1 MTMPRAALVATLFL
15 ARTAVAQPVT
25 EPPPLATKQGDEQ
38 LARALASI
46 VQDPAIPVSDPKL
59 RELARSLMLEGL
71 KQLDAEIYDQ
81 ALANFLEAYA
91 TFPSP
96 KILLNIASTLRDMG
110 RLADAANTY
119 QRYLLDPATGPERVA
134 EVKEILLKL
143 DEQLT
148 ILTIR
153 VAPPGT
159 ELSIDAGPFIA
170 VGTSL
175 QTRVRPGLHLL
186 RARNGEQMSEVTV
199 NGFEGELKEVAA
211 VVEPPPVVETF
222 VDPRDAVTLPPPTVT
237 PAAPPEHVDAWLTTG
252 TQYGSDGTGN
262 KRRVRSGYAGPEVSA
277 IVPTFETRD
286 GGDLVAFVQTRDSIH
301 SGVVGVLRVD
311 GKLRG
316 AAGGVGIAI
325 ARDRLELDLMYL
337 RSDVNGAYIGVR
349 YRLLTGFFRPY
360 VAGGVPAFVYEDSME
375 ATKIAVGLRG
385 AGGVELYLNGHLSV
399 QADIGFEYFFGV
411 DEVVYEKSV
420 LVPTLGVIGR
430 L

>member
-1 MTMPRAALVATLFL
+1 MTIPRAALVATALL
-15 ARTAVAQPVT
+15 ARAAAAQPVT
-25 EPPPLATKQGDEQ
+25 APPPLATKQDDGQ
-38 LARALASI
+38 LARSLAVI
-46 VQDPAIPVSDPKL
+46 VQDPAIPVTDPKL
-59 RELARSLMLEGL
+59 RELAKALMLEGL
-71 KQLDAEIYDQ
+71 RQLDAEVYDQ

-170 VGTSL
+170 VGTSM
-175 QTRVRPGLHLL
+175 QTRVRPGIHLL
-186 RARNGEQMSEVTV
+186 RARNGEQTTEVTV

-211 VVEPPPVVETF
+211 VVAPPPPV
-222 VDPRDAVTLPPPTVT
+222 AVTPVGPPDVVTAPPPT
-237 PAAPPEHVDAWLTTG
+237 AAAPEHVDAWLTTG

-286 GGDLVAFVQTRDSIH
+286 GGDLVAFVPKREYIH
-301 SGVVGVLRVD
+301 SGVLGVLRVD

-325 ARDRLELDLMYL
+325 ARDRIEADIMYL
-337 RSDVNGAYIGVR
+337 RSDVNGAYIGLR

-360 VAGGVPAFVYEDSME
+360 IAGGVPAFVYQDSME
-375 ATKIAVGLRG
+375 ATKIAAGLRG
-385 AGGVELYLNGHLSV
+385 AGGLELYLNGHLSV

-411 DEVVYEKSV
+411 DEALYETSI
-420 LVPTLGVIGR
+420 LVPTVGVIGR

>member
-1 MTMPRAALVATLFL
+1 VTIPRAALVATALL
-15 ARTAVAQPVT
+15 ARAAAAQPVT
-25 EPPPLATKQGDEQ
+25 APPPLATKQDDGQ
-38 LARALASI
+38 LARSLAVI
-46 VQDPAIPVSDPKL
+46 VQDPAIPVTDPKL
-59 RELARSLMLEGL
+59 RELAKALMLEGL
-71 KQLDAEIYDQ
+71 RQLDAEVYDQ

-170 VGTSL
+170 VGTSM

-186 RARNGEQMSEVTV
+186 RARNGEQTTEVTV

-211 VVEPPPVVETF
+211 VVAPPPPV
-222 VDPRDAVTLPPPTVT
+222 AVTPVGPPDVVTAPPPT
-237 PAAPPEHVDAWLTTG
+237 AAAPEHVDAWLTTG

-286 GGDLVAFVQTRDSIH
+286 GGDLVAFVPKREYIH
-301 SGVVGVLRVD
+301 SGVLGVLRVD

-325 ARDRLELDLMYL
+325 ARDRIEADIMYL
-337 RSDVNGAYIGVR
+337 RSDVNGAYIGLR

-360 VAGGVPAFVYEDSME
+360 IAGGVPAFVYQDSME
-375 ATKIAVGLRG
+375 ATKIAAGLRG
-385 AGGVELYLNGHLSV
+385 AGGLELYLNGHLSV

-411 DEVVYEKSV
+411 DEALYETSI
-420 LVPTLGVIGR
+420 LVPTVGVIGR

>member
-1 MTMPRAALVATLFL
+1 MPRAALGATLLL
-15 ARTAVAQPVT
+15 ARAAAAQPVT
-25 EPPPLATKQGDEQ
+25 EPPPLATKQDDEQ
-38 LARALASI
+38 LARSLASI
-46 VQDPAIPVSDPKL
+46 VQDPAIPVSDPKM
-59 RELARSLMLEGL
+59 RELAKSLMLEGL
-71 KQLDAEIYDQ
+71 KQLDAEVYDQ

-153 VAPPGT
+153 VAPRGT

-170 VGTSL
+170 VGTSM
-175 QTRVRPGLHLL
+175 QTRVRPGIHLL
-186 RARNGEQMSEVTV
+186 RARNGEQTSEVTV

-211 VVEPPPVVETF
+211 VVEPPPPVVATP
-222 VDPRDAVTLPPPTVT
+222 VDPRDAVTLPPPTVA
-237 PAAPPEHVDAWLTTG
+237 PAAAPEHVDAWLTTG
-252 TQYGSDGTGN
+252 TQYGSNGTGN
-262 KRRVRSGYAGPEVSA
+262 KRNVRAGYAGPVVTA

-286 GGDLVAFVQTRDSIH
+286 GGDLVAFVPRQEYIH
-301 SGVVGVLRVD
+301 SGVVAVMRID

-325 ARDRLELDLMYL
+325 ARDRIEADLMYL
-337 RSDVNGAYIGVR
+337 RSNVNGAYIGLR

-360 VAGGVPAFVYEDSME
+360 VAGGVPAFIYEDSME

-385 AGGVELYLNGHLSV
+385 AGGLELYLNGHLSV
-399 QADIGFEYFFGV
+399 QADVGFEYFFGV
-411 DEVVYEKSV
+411 DEAVYEKSV